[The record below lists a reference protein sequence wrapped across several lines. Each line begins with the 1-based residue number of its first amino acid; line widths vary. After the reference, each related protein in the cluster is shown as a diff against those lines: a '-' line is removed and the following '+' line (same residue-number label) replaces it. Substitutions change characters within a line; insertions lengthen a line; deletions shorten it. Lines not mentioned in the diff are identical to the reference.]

1 LGAISDTERALS
13 DYKNT
18 IDAINAR
25 SKIMDKQEHIL
36 AHQKLRFTK
45 GDISKI
51 EVLEAERA
59 IKETNLG
66 DIKTQTQAVN
76 SMIALF
82 KALGGG
88 WDDEKIK

>member
-1 LGAISDTERALS
+1 
-13 DYKNT
+13 
-18 IDAINAR
+18 
-25 SKIMDKQEHIL
+25 MDEQEHLL

-51 EVLEAERA
+51 EVLDAERA
-59 IKETNLG
+59 IKETKLG
-66 DIKTQTQAVN
+66 DIKTQTQAAN

-88 WDDEKIK
+88 WENEKIK